1 MKDHYHID
9 LTRYSLKKFKHSL
22 QTRAL
27 IPSRVSLKDDLDA
40 RFGILA
46 DRGITNLK
54 ELIDALK
61 TKPKIEQFSQETGLT
76 VEYLT
81 LLRREANSYLP
92 NPTRLDK
99 FPGVEAQDLEKLAAL
114 GIVNTRQ
121 LLKEA
126 KTKEQRERLSQTTQ
140 IPINRLGE
148 IVSLSDL
155 SRVYG
160 VGPVFARLIYDVGI
174 RSIEEFVSHTAEEF
188 IRIYEQQTHKK
199 ADFGVGEIQ
208 FSLALAK
215 ELDQAVER

>member
-9 LTRYSLKKFKHSL
+9 LSKYSLKKFKHSL
-22 QTRAL
+22 KNRTL

-40 RFGILA
+40 RFKILE
-46 DRGITNLK
+46 DQGITNLK

-76 VEYLT
+76 TDYLT

-99 FPGVEAQDLEKLAAL
+99 FPGVASEDLEKLAAL

-121 LLKEA
+121 LLKVS
-126 KTKEQRERLSQTTQ
+126 KTKEQRDQLSQSTH
-140 IPINRLGE
+140 IPLGRVDE
-148 IVSLSDL
+148 VVSLSDL

-174 RSIEEFVSHTAEEF
+174 RSIEDFVSHTAEEF
-188 IRIYEQQTHKK
+188 INIYEEQTQKK

-208 FSLALAK
+208 FSLELAK
-215 ELDQAVER
+215 ELNQAVER